1 MKIYMKNPKGRL
13 SDSCCLL
20 KDFCQKLLFISFQK
34 KGGNKCNHSNSK
46 AVFHISKR
54 ATVIVKDYFLC
65 LFSKRIVCKSEPEV
79 HFYRKLRY
87 ARED

>member
-34 KGGNKCNHSNSK
+34 KKVEIN
-46 AVFHISKR
+46 
-54 ATVIVKDYFLC
+54 VITA
-65 LFSKRIVCKSEPEV
+65 I
-79 HFYRKLRY
+79 LRQY
-87 ARED
+87 STYQNVQL

>member
-1 MKIYMKNPKGRL
+1 MKIYMKNLKGRL

-34 KGGNKCNHSNSK
+34 KVEINVINSK

-54 ATVIVKDYFLC
+54 ATVITDRNLSGTNPFC
-65 LFSKRIVCKSEPEV
+65 HQFCQN
-79 HFYRKLRY
+79 
-87 ARED
+87 

>member
-34 KGGNKCNHSNSK
+34 KVEINVTTAILRQHSTYQN
-46 AVFHISKR
+46 VR
-54 ATVIVKDYFLC
+54 L
-65 LFSKRIVCKSEPEV
+65 
-79 HFYRKLRY
+79 
-87 ARED
+87 